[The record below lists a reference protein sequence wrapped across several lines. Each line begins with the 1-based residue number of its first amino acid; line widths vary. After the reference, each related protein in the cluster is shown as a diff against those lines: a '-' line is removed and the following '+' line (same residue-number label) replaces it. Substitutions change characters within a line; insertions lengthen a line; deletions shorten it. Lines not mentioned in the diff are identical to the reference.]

1 MLKKITL
8 RKKRHARIRSK
19 ISGTAERPRL
29 VVYRSLKAIY
39 TQLIDDTT
47 GKVMAS
53 TSDLKV
59 KGGTKTEHAKKIG
72 AEIAKLALEKNITS
86 CVFDRNGY
94 KYHGR
99 VKIIADTARESG
111 LKF

>member
-1 MLKKITL
+1 MLRKITL
-8 RKKRHARIRSK
+8 RKTRHTRIRSK

-29 VVYRSLKAIY
+29 VVYRSLKAMY
-39 TQLIDDTT
+39 AQLIDDAT
-47 GKVMAS
+47 GKVLAA

-59 KGGTKTEHAKKIG
+59 KGGTNSEHAKKIG

-99 VKIIADTARESG
+99 VKIVADAAREGG